1 MREVVKS
8 IISLCWI
15 LPLFGVKQVGNI
27 LAPKDAGQ
35 SKDKGT
41 TAFEAVTHA
50 IEAQLESVTQRVF
63 KAGDELQRG
72 IVDMLCNAFLM
83 GQPTA
88 SDPSTPASAM
98 QQEQQ
103 LLTRSSAASSAP
115 LRVDSGRLKT
125 DTFIVLGEG
134 LAAGMGD
141 FTLSEETQ
149 KQSFPAYMA
158 QHMQAKFT
166 QPLLRAPGLGHPVGF
181 AQLPVRVPAY
191 MQTTVREQLCPI
203 PFSNLAVPGY
213 TLADA
218 LHLRPT
224 QPLVHRNDA
233 KQTLSNLILGM
244 PSFVYGKE
252 EPWPTQLEWA
262 VEQSPTFT
270 LVELGYYEVLE
281 AAVKGVPDL
290 LPEIDTFQSTYAQL
304 LTSLK
309 KSGCEVLVMNIPD
322 PMDTAHFSTVS
333 MAAKITK
340 VEPAL
345 LLKTYDLQPHDLIT
359 VKGLVEIGSQFL
371 AGAITP
377 LPEDAILSAEVAR
390 QVSGSVR
397 ALNAALASAAQEHGA
412 LVYNLQA
419 FFHKVKNEGI
429 TVGSKILT
437 AEFLGG
443 FYSLNGYYP
452 GQTGHALIANEVLDL
467 LNKAYGASFGLV
479 DVGTVLLTD
488 PVATYQQAE
497 GPDWTSSQLPQ
508 PRMAMELP
516 RSMPVKTAARQHE
529 YAEHPRSARETSALA
544 VRVPLAPL
552 QLPPS
557 LEQVLPLSK
566 AASYFGDAIVAIH
579 CRDEKEAKWGSCENL
594 LFGGLALLDSH
605 LSGDV
610 GLKFTPLVNNVTHFE
625 VTIGGGLVGDDG
637 ILAAP
642 QFYKLPA
649 RQNRVQDVPS
659 LVSSG
664 DLNVETGEVSN
675 LKFSFNFS
683 NTALLA
689 LTRVNPQ
696 FPQVP
701 INFPGQ
707 YGSAWAQFAQRPD
720 GKLDFTFYGS
730 TFLPLGPNLGGDPLR
745 FPLPFASPTLR
756 FASIPCSGTALHP
769 HIHLSTKELEA
780 PAYADTCPDIPCNT
794 IQEFTLYT
802 HNSSFGDAF
811 HLDIPQLGGSAT
823 GRSHV
828 MGRVQIQFGE
838 PSGGSVPIA
847 VSYLNSGGVLASP
860 PDSPIAE
867 LFPGRLPPGPQGF
880 NEFLRFP
887 LRTYSLNDLSIID
900 DPFDI
905 SVGAVN
911 LQTGRLLNAL
921 LHRGFINQD
930 LFFALIRV
938 EPRTPKDS
946 FFFRGPAWF
955 DKGRDGQPIFRFKG
969 EVFVPYPGGFKFPKP
984 DLATDFTV
992 NRNSRLDPF
1001 LWIRAIHD
1009 GEAAQFVKEGGA
1021 NDVLAS
1027 TGDRFSYSYIIPG
1040 DPARHKASFAY
1051 ENHTQQ
1057 GAFRLHSLAWVGF
1070 SNSLDSQSKP
1080 GAYDTITFTGFGIWS
1095 KDGVHSL
1102 QQASVQISTSPTTP
1116 YVGIQIDSGNV
1127 SSVNTKPANA
1137 EDALP

>member
-1 MREVVKS
+1 MRELVQS
-8 IISLCWI
+8 LISFFWI
-15 LPLFGVKQVGNI
+15 MPLFGVKQVGEF
-27 LAPKDAGQ
+27 LAPKDASQ
-35 SKDKGT
+35 SQDQGT
-41 TAFEAVTHA
+41 TAFDAVTHI
-50 IEAQLESVTQRVF
+50 IEAQLDSVTQRVF
-63 KAGDELQRG
+63 RAGDELQRG
-72 IVDMLCNAFLM
+72 MVDAVYNAIPIV
-83 GQPTA
+83 QPN
-88 SDPSTPASAM
+88 PSELSTKLADRP
-98 QQEQQ
+98 QEQP
-103 LLTRSSAASSAP
+103 LITPSSASSSAP

-125 DTFIVLGEG
+125 DTFIVVGEG
-134 LAAGMGD
+134 LAAGMGN
-141 FTLSEETQ
+141 FTLSEEAQ
-149 KQSFPAYMA
+149 KHSFPAYMA
-158 QHMQAKFT
+158 ERMQAKFS
-166 QPLLRAPGLGHPVGF
+166 QPLLQAPGLGNTVGF
-181 AQLPVRVPAY
+181 PQLPVRVPTY
-191 MQTTVREQLCPI
+191 MQTTVLEQLGLP
-203 PFSNLAVPGY
+203 PVANLAVPGY

-244 PSFVYGKE
+244 PSFGSDKE
-252 EPWPTQLEWA
+252 APGPTRLECA

-281 AAVKGVPDL
+281 AAVKGAVEL
-290 LPEIDTFQSTYAQL
+290 LPDIDAFQSHYTRL
-304 LTSLK
+304 LTALET
-309 KSGCEVLVMNIPD
+309 SGCEVLVMTIPD

-345 LLKTYDLQPHDLIT
+345 LLKLYELQPNDLIT

-371 AGAITP
+371 AGAIKP
-377 LPEDAILSAEVAR
+377 LPEDAVLSAEVAS
-390 QVSGSVR
+390 QVSTCVR
-397 ALNAALASAAQEHGA
+397 ALNTALAAAAQAHSA
-412 LVYNLQA
+412 RVYDLQA
-419 FFHKVKNEGI
+419 FFHQVKNEGI
-429 TVGSKILT
+429 AVGSKILT

-452 GQTGHALIANEVLDL
+452 GHTGHALIANEVLGV
-467 LNKAYGASFGLV
+467 LNTAYGASFGLV
-479 DVGTVLLTD
+479 DVGTVILTD
-488 PVATYQQAE
+488 PVAAYQQAE

-508 PRMAMELP
+508 LHIALP
-516 RSMPVKTAARQHE
+516 PASSIPAKTAARQ
-529 YAEHPRSARETSALA
+529 PGDVGRTRSTWETSEPAA
-544 VRVPLAPL
+544 RVSSAPL
-552 QLPPS
+552 QLPPG

-566 AASYFGDAIVAIH
+566 AASYFGDAIVAID
-579 CRDEKEAKWGSCENL
+579 CRDENEARWGSCETL
-594 LFGGLALLDSH
+594 LFGGLALLDLH
-605 LSGDV
+605 LSGEV
-610 GLKFTPLVNNVTHFE
+610 RIKFTPLVNSVTHFE
-625 VTIGGGLVGDDG
+625 VTLGGGLVGDDG

-649 RQNRVQDVPS
+649 RQSRVQDVPG

-664 DLNVETGEVSN
+664 DLHVETGEVSN
-675 LKFSFNFS
+675 LKFSFTFS

-689 LTRVNPQ
+689 LARVNPQ

-701 INFPGQ
+701 ITFPGQ
-707 YGSAWAQFAQRPD
+707 YGSAWVQFAQRLD

-730 TFLPLGPNLGGDPLR
+730 TFFPLGTGFGGIPLR
-745 FPLPFASPTLR
+745 FPLPFASPTLD
-756 FASIPCSGTALHP
+756 FASMLCSGTALHP
-769 HIHLSTKELEA
+769 HIHLSTKEPEA
-780 PAYADTCPDIPCNT
+780 PAYTDDGPEIPCNT

-828 MGRVQIQFGE
+828 LGRVQIQFGE

-847 VSYLNSGGVLASP
+847 VSHLNPGGVLTSP

-905 SVGAVN
+905 AVGAVN
-911 LQTGRLLNAL
+911 LQTGKLLNAL

-955 DKGRDGQPIFRFKG
+955 ETGRDGQPIFRYKG
-969 EVFVPYPGGFKFPKP
+969 EVYVPYPGGYKFPKP
-984 DLATDFTV
+984 DLSTGFTV
-992 NRNSRLDPF
+992 NRPSRLDPF

-1009 GEAAQFVKEGGA
+1009 GPTRQFVKEGRA
-1021 NDVLAS
+1021 RDVLAS
-1027 TGDRFSYSYIIPG
+1027 TGDRFSYSYVIPA
-1040 DPARHKASFAY
+1040 DPARHKASFEY

-1057 GAFRLHSLAWVGF
+1057 GTFRLQSLTWVGF
-1070 SNSLDSQSKP
+1070 SNSLDSQSRR
-1080 GAYDTITFTGFGIWS
+1080 GEYDTVTFTGFGIWS
-1095 KDGVHSL
+1095 KDGVHS
-1102 QQASVQISTSPTTP
+1102 QQLAAVQISTAPKTP
-1116 YVGIQIDSGNV
+1116 YVGIQIDQGNV
-1127 SSVNTKPANA
+1127 SNVNTKPVNA
-1137 EDALP
+1137 ADALP